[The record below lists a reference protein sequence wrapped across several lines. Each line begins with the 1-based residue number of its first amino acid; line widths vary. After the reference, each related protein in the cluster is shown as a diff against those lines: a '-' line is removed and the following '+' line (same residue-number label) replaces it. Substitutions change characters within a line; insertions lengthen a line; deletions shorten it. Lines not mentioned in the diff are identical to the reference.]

1 MWRWL
6 AKLLGDLI
14 GSDQREH
21 VFEPVISIRQDDGR
35 LGALR
40 CTQCGY
46 CTYLNDAGKDCPP
59 CVPRA
64 HKWVPIEVFQWD
76 VLPIAGK
83 LVQARQC
90 ALCGAYATTHAEM
103 EWFGCPGR
111 RKEDP

>member
-40 CTQCGY
+40 CTRCGY
-46 CTYLNDAGKDCPP
+46 CTYLEHPDGAPHSP

-64 HKWVPIEVFQWD
+64 HKWVPIEVFQWES
-76 VLPIAGK
+76 LPIAGK
-83 LVQARQC
+83 LMQPRQC
-90 ALCGAYATTHAEM
+90 ELCGAHATTHDEL
-103 EWFGCPGR
+103 ERFGCPG
-111 RKEDP
+111 KPAS